1 MGVSAEAFFT
11 SKPPALRFGWLFSN
25 DWGRKMKFTTA
36 LKSLIGAAAL
46 TALASIA
53 SAATTFAEFD
63 LAGEIE
69 YTDNVLLFGFIPTGV
84 AGGSGS
90 GSLDADLYGRTD
102 IVRPYTLEYSLS
114 ATWNA
119 NTGATAGSF
128 GVGTF
133 SIDNVIASLPT
144 IPSTSGGVLPIPG
157 GLLTYSGL
165 TVTQSSIDG
174 SYAFFF
180 VGDALE
186 NTLVDFGFPAF
197 PDQFSGAYNAN
208 FKLTSTVST
217 VPLPAAAPLL
227 LVGIGGLVAFRRKRR
242 KAA

>member
-1 MGVSAEAFFT
+1 
-11 SKPPALRFGWLFSN
+11 
-25 DWGRKMKFTTA
+25 MKFTTV
-36 LKSLIGAAAL
+36 LKSLVGAAAL
-46 TALASIA
+46 TALTGVA

-63 LAGEIE
+63 LAGDVE
-69 YTDNVLLFGFIPTGV
+69 YTDNVLIFGFPTGM

-114 ATWNA
+114 ATWDND
-119 NTGATAGSF
+119 TKSTSGSF

-133 SIDNVIASLPT
+133 SIDDVIASLPT
-144 IPSTSGGVLPIPG
+144 IPSLPGGVLPIPG

-174 SYAFFF
+174 SYEFAFA
-180 VGDALE
+180 GDALE

-197 PDQFSGAYNAN
+197 PDEFSGSYNAN
-208 FKLTSTVST
+208 FKLTSSVST
-217 VPLPAAAPLL
+217 IPLPAAAPLL